1 MLNNFV
7 IPTSISSGQAVEGV
21 QPIQGFA
28 PYNQLTELMP
38 TFKLAED
45 GSKPEDEEKK
55 DKADETQSAGEHSDP
70 DDQLPEIFKLAF
82 NVSFREMIDYFLV
95 PDHEKILDIQSKM
108 RQEREINEL
117 TIFAP
122 AGSIPTSFEGIRDQ
136 LYEFQMQL
144 FETPKGLH
152 CHIIL

>member
-7 IPTSISSGQAVEGV
+7 LPASVSSGHAVEGV

-28 PYNQLTELMP
+28 PYNQLAQLMP
-38 TFKLAED
+38 AFRLAED
-45 GSKPEDEEKK
+45 GGKPEDEEKK
-55 DKADETQSAGEHSDP
+55 GTEIEAADSEQEEEGTF
-70 DDQLPEIFKLAF
+70 PELLKLAF
-82 NVSFREMIDYFLV
+82 NVSFKEMLDYFLV
-95 PDHEKILDIQSKM
+95 PDHEKILDLQTKF
-108 RQEREINEL
+108 RNERDVNDL

-122 AGSIPTSFEGIRDQ
+122 TGQTPAEFENFRNQ

>member
-7 IPTSISSGQAVEGV
+7 LPASVSSGHAVEGV

-45 GSKPEDEEKK
+45 GSKPEDEEKEEAEVQK
-55 DKADETQSAGEHSDP
+55 SGPDQEGEQSM
-70 DDQLPEIFKLAF
+70 PEIFKLAF
-82 NVSFREMIDYFLV
+82 NVSFKEMIDYFLI
-95 PDHEKILDIQSKM
+95 PEHDKILDIRAKF
-108 RQEREINEL
+108 RNERDVNEL

-122 AGSIPTSFEGIRDQ
+122 VGKIPTEFESFRNQ

>member
-7 IPTSISSGQAVEGV
+7 LPASVSSGHAVEGV

-28 PYNQLTELMP
+28 PYNQLTKLMP

-45 GSKPEDEEKK
+45 GSKPEDEEKEDSDIPTSAP
-55 DKADETQSAGEHSDP
+55 DKEGE
-70 DDQLPEIFKLAF
+70 QTLPEIFKLAF
-82 NVSFREMIDYFLV
+82 NVSFKEMIDFFLV
-95 PDHEKILDIQSKM
+95 PDHDRILDIRAKF
-108 RQEREINEL
+108 RNEREVDEL

-122 AGSIPTSFEGIRDQ
+122 VGKIPAEFVNFRDQ

>member
-7 IPTSISSGQAVEGV
+7 LPASVSSGQAVEGV

-45 GSKPEDEEKK
+45 GAKPEDEEKK
-55 DKADETQSAGEHSDP
+55 KEELDKASEEHEQE
-70 DDQLPEIFKLAF
+70 DDGTITELFKMAF
-82 NVSFREMIDYFLV
+82 RVSFKEMLDYFLV
-95 PDHEKILDIQSKM
+95 PEHEKILDLQTKF
-108 RQEREINEL
+108 RNTREAHDL

-122 AGSIPTSFEGIRDQ
+122 KGQLPAEFDVFRDKM
-136 LYEFQMQL
+136 YEIQMQL
-144 FETPKGLH
+144 FKTPTGLH
-152 CHIIL
+152 CHIII

>member
-7 IPTSISSGQAVEGV
+7 LPTTISSGQAVEGV

-28 PYNQLTELMP
+28 PYNQLAELVP
-38 TFKLAED
+38 TFKIAED
-45 GSKPEDEEKK
+45 GSKPDDEEKK
-55 DKADETQSAGEHSDP
+55 DTELQTSAHDSDDEQSV
-70 DDQLPEIFKLAF
+70 PEMFKLAF
-82 NVSFREMIDYFLV
+82 NVSFKEMIEYFLI
-95 PDHEKILDIQSKM
+95 PDHDKILDIRSKL
-108 RQEREINEL
+108 RNERGVDEL

-122 AGSIPTSFEGIRDQ
+122 VGKIPLEFERFRDQ

-144 FETPKGLH
+144 FNTPKGIH